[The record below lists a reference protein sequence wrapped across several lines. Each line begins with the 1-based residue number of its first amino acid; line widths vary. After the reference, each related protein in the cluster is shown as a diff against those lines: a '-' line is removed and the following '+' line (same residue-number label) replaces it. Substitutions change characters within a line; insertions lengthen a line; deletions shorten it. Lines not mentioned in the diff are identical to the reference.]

1 MESSKSKIEDLETC
15 FSHSAKSDWIST
27 NVFERSLIF
36 YMIYIQIV
44 ATYSLNININYISIS
59 VSLAVSDWL
68 GNMIEDKQ
76 HNRKESLSDK
86 QRNWLTSEKILQIVH
101 GTTDVDSKQLME
113 LKFTGTNE
121 ANKQKCRRMTFPE
134 SLDSE

>member
-1 MESSKSKIEDLETC
+1 M
-15 FSHSAKSDWIST
+15 
-27 NVFERSLIF
+27 
-36 YMIYIQIV
+36 
-44 ATYSLNININYISIS
+44 NYISIS